1 MLGGAVDDW
10 LAGWSASSLAFKL
23 AIPPISVLA
32 LSFVVDANYSSRYTG
47 LLARRM
53 SQSVPYRLSQTLG
66 LVLTATSAIRVQG
79 WV

>member
-1 MLGGAVDDW
+1 MTDW
-10 LAGWSASSLAFKL
+10 LAGRRASSLAFKL
-23 AIPPISVLA
+23 AIPLIPVLA
-32 LSFVVDANYSSRYTG
+32 LSFVVGANYCLGYTG

-53 SQSVPYRLSQTLG
+53 SQSVPYRLSQTPG